1 MSGLDYSLDDIG
13 VQSSASKINEAAK
26 IADKERQIDEI
37 VNTIGNI
44 TSQVIPKT
52 ELPTYKP
59 RPSSLVD
66 SSCVICKAGKM
77 VKAPVEGYVICS
89 TCGLYTTEARTLL
102 DVAEPEVVD
111 KKKADKFFLDTA
123 QLDECIAQAE
133 HLQDVIHS
141 DNMALKVVGI
151 LSFGLRKSG
160 ELLATAIYDHKMAK
174 ADLKRAQAIAALEE
188 FHAYSREQKE
198 AGIDVKSTDTT
209 RGHYININEG
219 VSRATEKEAFCEAVV
234 SQLDSYKTQFTMVLS
249 AVKAMIS
256 KQRGDALISG
266 VATPTATTKDEYP
279 F

>member
-13 VQSSASKINEAAK
+13 VQSAASKINEAAK
-26 IADKERQIDEI
+26 
-37 VNTIGNI
+37 
-44 TSQVIPKT
+44 QVEKAQKAEEPVAKVLPVTVENPKLAT
-52 ELPTYKP
+52 A
-59 RPSSLVD
+59 VG
-66 SSCVICKAGKM
+66 SSCIMCKIGKM
-77 VKAPVEGYVICS
+77 DKALVNGFVVCS
-89 TCGLYTTEARTLL
+89 SCGLYTSESTALL
-102 DVAEPEVVD
+102 QAPEPELVD
-111 KKKADKFFLDTA
+111 KKKADKFFIDTA

-141 DNMALKVVGI
+141 DSMALKVVGI

-160 ELLATAIYDHKMAK
+160 ELLAIAIYDHKMAK

-188 FHAYSREQKE
+188 FHAYSRDQKE
-198 AGIDVKSTDTT
+198 AGVDVKSTDTT

-256 KQRGDALISG
+256 KQRGDALISS
-266 VATPTATTKDEYP
+266 VATPTASPTKDEYP